1 MLNAILIKFIPDICY
16 FVIMVV
22 SGFVC
27 YQIQKFK
34 KNHGDLIN
42 KQEELIKT
50 QIGAT
55 QYNLD
60 KSIAESIVL
69 RIEEEAK
76 NFDWDSEIKH
86 SKATELIS
94 KKTGLDAET
103 IYGIIKATV
112 TKIKMGQVKSD
123 VKPVE
128 QTIINNNTAPSVSTN
143 PIPEQGQSVVA
154 NNATTENSAP
164 VQK

>member
-16 FVIMVV
+16 FVVMVV

-34 KNHGDLIN
+34 KDHGDLIN

-123 VKPVE
+123 AKSIE
-128 QTIINNNTAPSVSTN
+128 QTVINNTTQAVPIN
-143 PIPEQGQSVVA
+143 PTPEQGQTVVA
-154 NNATTENSAP
+154 NNATP

>member
-34 KNHGDLIN
+34 KDHGDLIN

-60 KSIAESIVL
+60 KSIAQDIIL

-86 SKATELIS
+86 SKATQKIAER
-94 KKTGLDAET
+94 TGLSPEE
-103 IYGIIKATV
+103 IYNLIKATV
-112 TKIKMGQVKSD
+112 TKIKMGQIKSD

-128 QTIINNNTAPSVSTN
+128 KTVIDNTASAAPIN
-143 PIPEQGQSVVA
+143 PTPEQGQTVVA
-154 NNATTENSAP
+154 NNAITENS

>member
-16 FVIMVV
+16 FVVMVV

-34 KNHGDLIN
+34 KDHGDLIN

>member
-16 FVIMVV
+16 FVVTVV

-34 KNHGDLIN
+34 KDHSDLIN

-50 QIGAT
+50 QIGAE

-86 SKATELIS
+86 SKSTELIA
-94 KKTGLDAET
+94 KKTNLSSEE
-103 IYGIIKATV
+103 IYNLIKATV
-112 TKIKMGQVKSD
+112 TKIKMGQVKSED
-123 VKPVE
+123 KK
-128 QTIINNNTAPSVSTN
+128 
-143 PIPEQGQSVVA
+143 VA
-154 NNATTENSAP
+154 
-164 VQK
+164 